1 MKSKFIILVL
11 VIFCISNILFSQKN
25 NKVEVLTNLDLYEYC
40 KIEGL
45 IEEVFEPN
53 SKVVKEKFDYILGI
67 SKKEFEEKQN
77 FYKRSVH
84 FNCFYEKLGKVQSN
98 NELFTL
104 YDKYPTMKTRF
115 VPEGQSFDEFKDYL
129 EKGEIRIY
137 QINPKSYHFV
147 ENINETLQNIPITAK
162 PIAAKDFKATIEK

>member
-1 MKSKFIILVL
+1 MKSKFAIIVLVL
-11 VIFCISNILFSQKN
+11 MCLTNVLLAQKN
-25 NKVEVLTNLDLYEYC
+25 VKLEVLTNLDLYEYC

-53 SKVVKEKFDYILGI
+53 SKVVKDKFDYILGI
-67 SKKEFEEKQN
+67 SVREFREKQH
-77 FYKRSVH
+77 FFKRSVH
-84 FNCFYEKLGKVQSN
+84 YHYFFEKLSRIQSN
-98 NELFTL
+98 KELFEL
-104 YDKYPTMKTRF
+104 YNKYPTMKTF
-115 VPEGQSFDEFKDYL
+115 TPEGLTFDEFKDYL

-147 ENINETLQNIPITAK
+147 ENNKKTLKDIPINAK